1 MRRLSVILF
10 SGLLLVASCRNE
22 EEKGKDTME
31 EPAISPNQADTTQEQ
46 SNVPA
51 PPPASGEGA
60 YKYPDIEGKSWV
72 LSKYTYE
79 GRQERPVGKSAIS
92 IQVNGNQLSGNGG
105 CNRLNGQI
113 FLGEN
118 GTVDISNISKTREIC
133 AGLMIQ
139 ETRVVELLEGAESFK
154 GNLVFLELSGP
165 GGQLTFRN
173 DLK

>member
-1 MRRLSVILF
+1 MRYFLF
-10 SGLLLVASCRNE
+10 AFLLLAVSCNNQAAG
-22 EEKGKDTME
+22 EEKT
-31 EPAISPNQADTTQEQ
+31 PADATAEVETTAET
-46 SNVPA
+46 PA
-51 PPPASGEGA
+51 PSKAPEPVAEAGA
-60 YKYPDIEGKSWV
+60 FQVYEIEGKNWV

-92 IQVNGNQLSGNGG
+92 IQVNGNQLSGTGG

-154 GNLVFLELSGP
+154 VNLVFLELSGP